1 MNFFKKTKKKF
12 SKAVALMLAV
22 LMLPLSPL
30 VSAAPAHAEVSTGYN
45 VAGEKAQE
53 GKFILD
59 VKGATVTVNGATY
72 TSEDGDR
79 KEIEQGATLKI
90 SNATQI
96 AVFNNDG
103 TQESYKGDMEYKTS
117 EKTAYISVIKGSA
130 ISARSRNRRST
141 GSVNELAVGDT
152 FSGTLGTSNTDA
164 MGVQRFYIDDVTG
177 ILAAVAEQING
188 TQFVDCQE
196 HGYIGLTYK
205 TAYEPG
211 AKTYYPFTATVASVA
226 PDGTVV
232 LNINVPH
239 YLNPY
244 TGQEATG
251 WSAIHGGT
259 VPYQRCAGVWT
270 IKTAPRTM
278 EMYVRVNKSNGNA
291 ELTTGNQCYA
301 QDMSGAVY
309 GVYRDSTATTDKV
322 GEITTDANGRGVLN
336 HIVVNPGDN
345 LYVKELKAPKGFA
358 LDSKI
363 YSVYS
368 LSTASD
374 GWDVYSKDMPLND
387 PVVIEMN
394 KVSEDG
400 DVIDNPAS
408 LEGAEFTIKFY
419 AGQYTHDDLPSTAT
433 RQWVVKTMENAR
445 GKFVTGLSDKYKISG
460 DEFYRDDKGNV
471 TLPLGTVTI
480 EETKAPAGYTLENKL
495 VADNNENIT
504 TKNGVS
510 LLNIVDD
517 ESGIARITTGNHYTL
532 KEGVLRGE
540 FEGTKVDNETGNVI
554 KGITEFAIV
563 NKNDF
568 DVVARND
575 DGDVLGTANAG
586 EELSYRIT
594 TKEDGSYS
602 TPKNFLPYGNYE
614 LVEKKAPTGY
624 FVNPNP
630 VAFTISEDHKVLE
643 GVNVTDESIK
653 REIVKV
659 DEKGNPVANAELELY
674 DITEDPNA
682 TTPVHKW
689 TSVAEH
695 GEQVGHLLKAGHMYR
710 IIEKN
715 ADKEFYIAQAMDFL
729 VPETKPANDTIQVSF
744 KNEHVRYE
752 FAKVDAA
759 TGEKIEGVTF
769 EVYDATTDEKVGE
782 ITSSSQPQEVNI
794 FRRGKT
800 YKIIEKE
807 APVGYYNAK
816 PVEITIDENTPTNLP
831 VNLTIPED
839 KIDLVVKKVD
849 SDGHPLADVK
859 LEVIDSKTGEVVT
872 SWQTKPD
879 EEHQIGHL
887 VKSGNTYILR
897 ETEVVAGHYKSADI
911 TFTVDKFKPDQK
923 VTITMV
929 DEDIDIKVK
938 KVDSDGHPLA
948 NVKLEVVDKESG
960 EVIQSWQTKPDE
972 EHQIGKKLFAGK
984 TYIIRETEPIDG
996 YYYTTEREV
1005 TVDQFKPNE
1014 PVTITMVDSAI
1025 NYKIA
1030 KVDEKGQY
1038 VEGVKLELT
1047 DITNKENPVTV
1058 ELPNNGITTKEP
1070 FELKKV
1076 LKAEHTYQ
1084 LVEKESVNG
1093 KALSTSM
1100 VFQVAKVGTDEPV
1113 TITMVDL
1120 DNDIQVA
1127 KVDNHGTLIS
1137 GAKLKIT
1144 NKETGEV
1151 VDEFVSDKE
1160 MHNVSEKLVGGKTYI
1175 LSEVEAPKGFE
1186 KAKEIEF
1193 TATGSS
1199 AEKQLVS
1206 MTDARKNYFVAIKK
1220 VDAADKS
1227 KTLAGAEFT
1236 LFNADGSVAVDVDG
1250 KQCIAT
1256 TGADGLVSFNVE
1268 YKDDLG
1274 GYYVQ
1279 ETKAPN
1285 GYKLNSNKYVV
1296 NPVDDKNF
1304 AKENPIQIT
1313 VENEFAPE
1321 IGTGVSTGGVIA
1333 LAFVALAAMTCGAY
1347 LLIKKKH

>member
-1 MNFFKKTKKKF
+1 MNFLKKAKKTF
-12 SKAVALMLAV
+12 SKAVALTLAV
-22 LMLPLSPL
+22 MMLPLSPL
-30 VSAAPAHAEVSTGYN
+30 VPATPAHAEVNTGYN
-45 VAGEKAQE
+45 TTGEKAQE

-59 VKGATVTVNGATY
+59 LKGATVTVDGTTY

-90 SNATQI
+90 SDATQI
-96 AVFNNDG
+96 AVFNTDG
-103 TQESYKGDMEYKTS
+103 TQENYQGDMEYKTS
-117 EKTAYISVIKGSA
+117 EKTAYISVIKGSV
-130 ISARSRNRRST
+130 ISTRSRNRRST

-152 FSGTLGTSNTDA
+152 FSGTLGTSNTDP
-164 MGVQRFYIDDVTG
+164 MNVQRFYIDDITG
-177 ILAAVAEQING
+177 ILASVADQING
-188 TQFVDCQE
+188 SQFVDCQE
-196 HGYIGLTYK
+196 HGYIGITYK

-211 AKTYYPFTATVASVA
+211 NKTYYPFTATVTSVL
-226 PDGTVV
+226 PDGTVTM
-232 LNINVPH
+232 NIDVPH

-251 WSAIHGGT
+251 WSAIYGGT

-278 EMYVRVNKSNGNA
+278 EMYVRVNKTSGNA
-291 ELTTGNQCYA
+291 ELSTGNQCYSL
-301 QDMSGAVY
+301 SGAVY
-309 GVYRDSTATTDKV
+309 GVYRDAATTDKV

-336 HIVVNPGDN
+336 HVVVNPGDK
-345 LYVKELKAPKGFA
+345 LYVKELKAPKGFM
-358 LDSKI
+358 LDKKT

-368 LSTASD
+368 LSTATD

-387 PVVIEMN
+387 PIGIELN

-400 DVIDNPAS
+400 NVIDNPAS
-408 LEGAEFTIKFY
+408 LEGAEFTVKFY
-419 AGQYTHDDLPSTAT
+419 AGQYTFDTLPSTPT
-433 RQWVVKTMENAR
+433 RQWVIKTMDNGR
-445 GKFVTGLSDKYKISG
+445 GRYVTGLDEDHKVSG
-460 DEFYRDDKGNV
+460 DEFYTTKSGIV

-480 EETKAPAGYTLENKL
+480 EETKAPNGYKLENKVL
-495 VADNNENIT
+495 SAVGDTVEQRD
-504 TKNGVS
+504 GVV
-510 LLNIVDD
+510 LMNIVDNNTAAFM
-517 ESGIARITTGNHYTL
+517 EAGNHFTV
-532 KEGVLRGE
+532 KEGVLRGD
-540 FEGTKVDNETGNVI
+540 FKGTKLDNETGNVI

-602 TPKNFLPYGNYE
+602 TPDNFLPYGNYE

-782 ITSSSQPQEVNI
+782 ITSSKDPQEVNI

-816 PVEITIDENTPTNLP
+816 PVEITIDENTPAKLP

-879 EEHQIGHL
+879 EEHQIGQL
-887 VKSGNTYILR
+887 VKAGKTYILR

-1005 TVDQFKPNE
+1005 TVDMFHPDK
-1014 PVTITMVDSAI
+1014 PVTITMIDSAI

-1047 DITNKENPVTV
+1047 DITDKENPVTV

-1070 FELKKV
+1070 FELKRV

-1100 VFQVAKVGTDEPV
+1100 VFQVAKVGTDEPI

-1120 DNDIQVA
+1120 DNNIQVA
-1127 KVDNHGTLIS
+1127 KVDNHGNPIS

-1151 VDEFVSDKE
+1151 VDEFVSDKD
-1160 MHNVSEKLVGGKTYI
+1160 MHDVSEKLAGGKTYI
-1175 LSEVEAPKGFE
+1175 LSEVEAPLGFE
-1186 KAKEIEF
+1186 KAKDIEF

-1256 TGADGLVSFNVE
+1256 TGADGLVLFNVE

-1274 GYYVQ
+1274 RYYVQ

-1285 GYKLNSNKYVV
+1285 GYKLNSNKYTV
-1296 NPVDDKNF
+1296 NPVEDKNF

-1313 VENEFAPE
+1313 VENELVPE
-1321 IGTGVSTGGVIA
+1321 IGTGVSTGGAIA

>member
-1 MNFFKKTKKKF
+1 MIFFKKAKKTF
-12 SKAVALMLAV
+12 SKAVALTLAV
-22 LMLPLSPL
+22 MMLPLSPL
-30 VSAAPAHAEVSTGYN
+30 VPTTPAHAEVSTGYN
-45 VAGEKAQE
+45 ATGEKAQE

-59 VKGATVTVNGATY
+59 LKGATVTVNGTTY
-72 TSEDGDR
+72 TSENGDR

-103 TQESYKGDMEYKTS
+103 TQESYKGDLEYKTS
-117 EKTAYISVIKGSA
+117 DKTAYVSVIKGSI

-152 FSGTLGTSNTDA
+152 FSGTLGTSNTNPN
-164 MGVQRFYIDDVTG
+164 GVSRFYIDDVTG
-177 ILAAVAEQING
+177 ILAAVADQING
-188 TQFVDCQE
+188 VQFVDCQE
-196 HGYIGLTYK
+196 HGYVGITYK
-205 TAYEPG
+205 TSYEPG
-211 AKTYYPFTATVASVA
+211 DKTYYPFTATVTSVL
-226 PDGTVV
+226 PDGTVTM
-232 LNINVPH
+232 NINVPR

-244 TGQEATG
+244 TGAEATG
-251 WSAIHGGT
+251 WNLDMGGT

-270 IKTAPRTM
+270 IRTAPRTK
-278 EMYVRVNKSNGNA
+278 EMYVRVNKTNGNA

-309 GVYRDSTATTDKV
+309 GVYRDAATTDKV
-322 GEITTDANGRGVLN
+322 GEITTDANGRGVLD
-336 HIVVNPGDN
+336 HITVNVGDG

-358 LDSKI
+358 LDPQ
-363 YSVYS
+363 VYGVS
-368 LSTASD
+368 STSTAPD
-374 GWDVYSKDMPLND
+374 GWDVYSTDKPLND
-387 PVVIEMN
+387 PLRIELN

-400 DVIDNPAS
+400 NVIDNPAS
-408 LEGAEFTIKFY
+408 LEGAEFTVKFY
-419 AGQYTHDDLPSTAT
+419 AGQYTFDTLPSTPT
-433 RQWVVKTMENAR
+433 RQWVIKTMDNGR
-445 GKFVTGLSDKYKISG
+445 GKYTTILDPEYKVSG
-460 DEFYRDDKGNV
+460 DDFYLGASGEV
-471 TLPLGTVTI
+471 TIPLGTITV
-480 EETKAPAGYTLENKL
+480 EETKAPTGYKLENKI
-495 VADNNENIT
+495 VTSSNEEAE
-504 TKNGVS
+504 TKNGIT
-510 LLNIVDD
+510 LMNIVD
-517 ESGIARITTGNHYTL
+517 ESGIGKITTGNQYTV

-540 FEGTKVDNETGNVI
+540 FEGTKLDNETGNVI
-554 KGITEFAIV
+554 KGVTEFAIV

-575 DGDVLGTANAG
+575 DGGVLGTANAG

-624 FVNPNP
+624 FLNPNP

-752 FAKVDAA
+752 FAKIDAE

-816 PVEITIDENTPTNLP
+816 PVEITIDKNTPTNLP

-839 KIDLVVKKVD
+839 KIDLV
-849 SDGHPLADVK
+849 
-859 LEVIDSKTGEVVT
+859 
-872 SWQTKPD
+872 
-879 EEHQIGHL
+879 
-887 VKSGNTYILR
+887 
-897 ETEVVAGHYKSADI
+897 
-911 TFTVDKFKPDQK
+911 
-923 VTITMV
+923 
-929 DEDIDIKVK
+929 VK

-1005 TVDQFKPNE
+1005 TVDMFHPDKPI
-1014 PVTITMVDSAI
+1014 TITMVDGAI

-1047 DITNKENPVTV
+1047 DITDKENPVAI
-1058 ELPNNGITTKEP
+1058 ELPNRGITTKEP

-1100 VFQVAKVGTDEPV
+1100 VFQVAKVGTDEPI

-1160 MHNVSEKLVGGKTYI
+1160 MHNVSDKLVGGKTYI

-1206 MTDARKNYFVAIKK
+1206 MTDARKNYFVSIKK
-1220 VDAADKS
+1220 VDAADKN

-1236 LFNADGSVAVDVDG
+1236 LFNADGSVAVDVYG

-1285 GYKLNSNKYVV
+1285 GYKLNNNKYVV

-1313 VENEFAPE
+1313 VENELAPE